1 VEQTTLQGGYDETA
15 KAWKARFGTPYS
27 VCGCMVDA
35 SQEKSVEK
43 SKEKPNDKGKAP
55 MKNMFKLVRNLSEN
69 SSKTST
75 PTRYGTHEGHPDL
88 TPSGIEDADSSHPSD
103 HNLHRESTA
112 EGVAQLDRIA
122 RQMMSKERASNVLQ
136 GNGKAVFDEWQ
147 KLQAERKQ
155 TRTDHSEAFTEDGDG
170 RYNAYWGV
178 SANVPFG

>member
-1 VEQTTLQGGYDETA
+1 
-15 KAWKARFGTPYS
+15 
-27 VCGCMVDA
+27 MVDA
-35 SQEKSVEK
+35 SQEKSKGK
-43 SKEKPNDKGKAP
+43 SKEKSNDKGKAP
-55 MKNMFKLVRNLSEN
+55 MKNVFKMVRNLSE
-69 SSKTST
+69 SSAKSST
-75 PTRYGTHEGHPDL
+75 PTRYGTYEGHPDL

-112 EGVAQLDRIA
+112 EGVAQLDRVA
-122 RQMMSKERASNVLQ
+122 RQMTSKERALNALQ
-136 GNGKAVFDEWQ
+136 ENGKGGFDEWQ